1 VEWRDRDPAGRGNGP
16 RNHLYV
22 SRLYDRTELTRLDRM
37 KSYKQPSLHRRR
49 LLQAGAGLLGAA
61 TLGLAVPR
69 IVRAQGTNQ
78 GANQA
83 AQLTDAD
90 KADIA
95 RVEGYLNSVST
106 MQASFQQE
114 TANEAISFGRI
125 YLRRPGRLRVE
136 YEPPSEILLIA
147 DGTLLSYYD
156 AELNHIEQV
165 PLKLSPMWFLLRD
178 DVELGGDVT
187 VTTFKKADKV
197 IVIGMVQSDEPDAG
211 SVTLELGD
219 QPLELRR
226 WTITDPAG
234 AQVQVSLFN
243 TEFGGALSPALF
255 ATPRKKERNR

>member
-1 VEWRDRDPAGRGNGP
+1 
-16 RNHLYV
+16 
-22 SRLYDRTELTRLDRM
+22 M
-37 KSYKQPSLHRRR
+37 KSFKQPNRRS

-61 TLGLAVPR
+61 AFGLAMPR
-69 IVRAQGTNQ
+69 IVRAQGTQ
-78 GANQA
+78 GGTQAANQA

-106 MQASFQQE
+106 MKASFQQE
-114 TANEAISFGRI
+114 TDNEAIAFGRI

-136 YEPPSEILLIA
+136 YDPPSEILLIA

-187 VTTFKKADKV
+187 VTTFKKAANV
-197 IVIGMVQSDEPDAG
+197 ILVGMVQSDEPDAG
-211 SVTLELGD
+211 SVMLELGD
-219 QPLELRR
+219 NPLELRR

-234 AQVQVSLFN
+234 TQVQVSLFN
-243 TEFGGALSPALF
+243 TEFGGTLGPALF